1 MNTKSH
7 SNLNNASDMLKAMSN
22 SERLSILLLL
32 LEHESSLQEL
42 VQATGLT
49 ATQVG
54 NHLYKMR
61 QLGMVDYTR
70 FMRIMQYRI
79 TSDETKNVLRAL
91 SINPKEI
98 T

>member
-7 SNLNNASDMLKAMSN
+7 SNLNSTSDMLKAMSN
-22 SERLSILLLL
+22 SERLSLLL

-54 NHLYKMR
+54 NHLHKMR

>member
-7 SNLNNASDMLKAMSN
+7 SNLNSTSDMLKAMSN
-22 SERLSILLLL
+22 SERLSILLD
-32 LEHESSLQEL
+32 HESSLQEL

-54 NHLYKMR
+54 NHLHKMR